1 MTASNDTSLLEG
13 LNSEQQR
20 AVTFG
25 KGPLMIVAGAGTGK
39 TSVIT
44 KRIAWLI
51 ESGAAKPDE
60 ILALT
65 FTDKAATE
73 MEARVFDLLPIG
85 MANMQIC
92 TFHAF
97 GDQLLRDHSFR
108 LGLPPTFRLLSE
120 AEQMLILSEHLYELE
135 LDVLRPHGNP
145 AAHVSELIKLFS
157 RLKDDAISPEQ
168 YADWVEKHAQKEEPY
183 VAKRTRETALAYT
196 AYERF
201 KLQQG
206 AIDFADQVFLALELL
221 KEHPDVLSKL
231 RSKLRYILVDEFQ
244 DTNVIQSQL
253 VSLMAGKEGNLTV
266 VGDDDQSIYAFRGAA
281 LSNILDFK
289 KEHPN
294 ASEIVLTEN
303 YRSTELILEPSYRL
317 IQHNNP
323 YRLEFQ
329 NKLDKR
335 LRAQQRGE
343 HPVEFIYEMTVYDE
357 ADRVADE
364 IKQAHQ
370 KEVALKDI
378 AILCRD
384 RTVGDTFRGA
394 LAQRGIAAH
403 YGGTETLYNRPEI
416 RFCISFLRCVVNPLQ
431 STHLYAVALSDIY
444 RFPIDDL
451 TRIEKDRRLSH
462 AELWDVLDEL
472 DETYSAQ
479 AKQVALQL
487 KEDVRKFAEKAPTEN
502 VGQLLYRWLNE
513 HTGYVKKIGQLKSA
527 EDAVVIENLSL
538 FFNRLK
544 AFSETAQ
551 TPTAAEWVRYFDTIV
566 QHETAPV
573 AAEIDSDEDAVQI
586 LTMHAA
592 KGLEFDI
599 VFVVGCAKG
608 RMPGSFRRSQL
619 LPEGIL
625 RDQQDKEE
633 NVREERRLLYVAMTR
648 AKKRLVLTAA
658 ANYDGKRTDIK
669 PSDFVIEALGQGV
682 VTETPARKQEP
693 LRRIGQSRPEA
704 LRTFAYSPPEQIVLS
719 YSKLHTYLNCP
730 LGYFW
735 DYVVR
740 AYTEPDPVLVFG
752 DVLHA
757 LVRDINIAQ
766 VEGTPLTAEE
776 VAHRF
781 HETWKQN
788 RFLASR
794 PQAEDLETR
803 GLKALLRYLESE
815 VAKRPAKAVEESFS
829 FVVGGC
835 LVEGRYDRIDEAAGA
850 TSVIDYKT
858 GVVAD
863 QEAADKKSKTSDQ
876 LTLYALALYETTG
889 KLPDAVSLYFLDSGL
904 IGTSKRTEKQ
914 LETMRQ
920 KIHEVGDGIR
930 RGDFEPKR
938 TSHLCS
944 PVAYNH
950 CPGNTRHSAAEV

>member
-1 MTASNDTSLLEG
+1 
-13 LNSEQQR
+13 
-20 AVTFG
+20 
-25 KGPLMIVAGAGTGK
+25 MIVAGAGTGK

-85 MANMQIC
+85 MANMQIS

-120 AEQMLILSEHLYELE
+120 AEQMLVLSEHLFELE

-145 AAHVSELIKLFS
+145 AAHVNELIKLFS
-157 RLKDDAISPEQ
+157 RLKDDAISPQQ
-168 YADWVEKHAQKEEPY
+168 YAQWAKKHSTNEEPY
-183 VAKRTRETALAYT
+183 VAKRTQETVAAYA
-196 AYERF
+196 AYERY
-201 KLQQG
+201 KLEQG
-206 AIDFADQVFLALELL
+206 AIDFADQVYLALKLL
-221 KEHPDVLSKL
+221 KEHPDVLRAL

-253 VSLMAGKEGNLTV
+253 VSLISGKDGNLSV
-266 VGDDDQSIYAFRGAA
+266 VGDDDQSIYAFRGAS

-289 KEHPN
+289 REHPN
-294 ASEIVLTEN
+294 ATEIVLTEN

-323 YRLEFQ
+323 HRLEYQ
-329 NKLDKR
+329 DKLDKR
-335 LRAQQRGE
+335 LRAQRRGE
-343 HPVEFIYEMTVYDE
+343 QPVEFIYELTVWDE
-357 ADRVADE
+357 ADRIAEE
-364 IKQAHQ
+364 I
-370 KEVALKDI
+370 EVARAAGTTLREI

-384 RTVGDTFRGA
+384 RSIGDTFRGA

-403 YGGTETLYNRPEI
+403 YGGTETLYDRAEI
-416 RFCISFLRCVVNPLQ
+416 RMCVSFLRCVVNPLQ
-431 STHLYAVALSDIY
+431 STHLYAVAVSDIY
-444 RFPIDDL
+444 SFPIDDL
-451 TRIEKDRRLSH
+451 THIEKDRRLSH
-462 AELWDVLDEL
+462 RELWDVLDEL
-472 DETYSAQ
+472 DESYSGQ
-479 AKQVALQL
+479 ARNAAIRL
-487 KEDVRKFAEKAPTEN
+487 KEDIRKFAEAAPQEN

-513 HTGYVKKIGQLKSA
+513 HTGYVKKIGRLESA

-544 AFSETAQ
+544 AFSDTAQ
-551 TPTAAEWVRYFDTIV
+551 TPTATEWVRYFDTII
-566 QHETAPV
+566 QYETAPV
-573 AAEIDSDEDAVQI
+573 AAEIDSDEEAVQI
-586 LTMHAA
+586 MTMHAA
-592 KGLEFDI
+592 KGLEFDV

-608 RMPGSFRRSQL
+608 RLPGSFRRPQL
-619 LPEGIL
+619 LPGGVL
-625 RDQQDKEE
+625 RDQQNKEE

-648 AKKRLVLTAA
+648 AKQRLVLSAA
-658 ANYDGKRTDIK
+658 ANYEGKRTDIK
-669 PSDFVIEALGQGV
+669 PSDFVIEALGQTV
-682 VTETPARKQEP
+682 VTAAPARKKNP
-693 LRRIGQSRPEA
+693 LKRIEQSRPEA
-704 LRTFAYSPPEQIVLS
+704 LRAFAYSAPEQLVLS
-719 YSKLHTYLNCP
+719 YSKLHAYLNCP

-740 AYTEPDPVLVFG
+740 AYTEPDPTLIFG
-752 DVLHA
+752 DVMHA
-757 LVRDINIAQ
+757 LVRDINIARG
-766 VEGTPLTAEE
+766 EGDPLIPEE
-776 VAHRF
+776 VTRRF
-781 HETWKQN
+781 TETWKQQ

-794 PQAEDLETR
+794 PHAEDLQKR
-803 GLKALLRYLESE
+803 GLAALLRYLESD
-815 VAKRPAKAVEESFS
+815 VAKRPAKAVEQSFS
-829 FVVGGC
+829 FVVGGA

-858 GVVAD
+858 GTVAN
-863 QEAADKKSKTSDQ
+863 QEAADTKAKTSDQ
-876 LTLYALALYETTG
+876 LTLYALALFETTG
-889 KLPDAVSLYFLDSGL
+889 TLPEAVSLYFLDSGL
-904 IGTSKRTEKQ
+904 IGSSQRTEKQ

-920 KIHEVGDGIR
+920 KIQDVGEGIR

-950 CPGNTRHSAAEV
+950 CPGNTRVSKPEV